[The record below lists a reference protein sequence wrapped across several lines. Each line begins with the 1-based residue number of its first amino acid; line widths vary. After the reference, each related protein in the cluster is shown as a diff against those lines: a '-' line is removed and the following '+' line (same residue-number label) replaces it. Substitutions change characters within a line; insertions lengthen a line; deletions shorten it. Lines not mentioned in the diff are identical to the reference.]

1 MRRETIYSHLFKLL
15 GEAVV
20 VNPKLGKEKLILELC
35 IRPLELVLSL
45 GGGPASP
52 LDQGPKY
59 CIVLKKAEKLE
70 IVYEKQCVI
79 SWEHIK
85 TQ

>member
-1 MRRETIYSHLFKLL
+1 
-15 GEAVV
+15 
-20 VNPKLGKEKLILELC
+20 
-35 IRPLELVLSL
+35 L

-70 IVYEKQCVI
+70 IVYEKQWVI